1 MENEKYKSE
10 LKVLIM
16 NGGAILSAY
25 LIKRLTEVILESVF
39 HKQVPDNPEE
49 NEDIGW
55 IEALGWA
62 AFTGALAGAIKLV
75 IKRGTKVSLEK
86 IM

>member
-1 MENEKYKSE
+1 
-10 LKVLIM
+10 M
-16 NGGAILSAY
+16 NGSAILSAY
-25 LIKRLTEVILESVF
+25 LIKRLTEIILESVF

>member
-1 MENEKYKSE
+1 MENEKYRSE
-10 LKVLIM
+10 LKVLVM
-16 NGGAILSAY
+16 NGSAILSAY
-25 LIKRLTEVILESVF
+25 LIKRLTEIILESVF

>member
-10 LKVLIM
+10 LKVLVM
-16 NGGAILSAY
+16 NGSAILSAY

-39 HKQVPDNPEE
+39 HKEVPDNPEE
-49 NEDIGW
+49 SDDIGW
-55 IEALGWA
+55 IEAIGWA

-75 IKRGTKVSLEK
+75 IKRGTKMSLEK